1 MPLYSPR
8 QSPLTESLSG
18 VSEPPLS
25 SSRHKLFVPLG
36 LLGTNPRVPLGTSL
50 PHSDIPPCIRFQQH
64 RFQCDTLL
72 ASFLLPRS
80 TPSRQQPP
88 LLCLPQSLF
97 PSVHRAHL
105 AQPAIETSGRGCP
118 RN

>member
-36 LLGTNPRVPLGTSL
+36 LLGTNPRVPLGISL
-50 PHSDIPPCIRFQQH
+50 LHSGIPPCIRFQRH
-64 RFQCDTLL
+64 RFQCDTPL

-80 TPSRQQPP
+80 TPARQLPP
-88 LLCLPQSLF
+88 SASLLLLPSLTAL
-97 PSVHRAHL
+97 PKNPAL
-105 AQPAIETSGRGCP
+105 AANDSLALGCP

>member
-25 SSRHKLFVPLG
+25 SFRRKLFVPQDP
-36 LLGTNPRVPLGTSL
+36 LGTNPRVRPRTSRL
-50 PHSDIPPCIRFQQH
+50 RNDIPPCIRSQQH
-64 RFQCDTLL
+64 RFQCDTPL

-88 LLCLPQSLF
+88 LLCLPLSLF
-97 PSVHRAHL
+97 PSVHHAHPEPS
-105 AQPAIETSGRGCP
+105 ANEISVQGCP
-118 RN
+118 